1 MPGFNIKEA
10 VQPGDEVQAMVLRRD
25 DGQGNILLSRAD
37 AADVLAWDRLKEL
50 QNSGEVLDVVVK
62 GIVNGGAIAY
72 VEGVRGFIPAS
83 RLALEFVED
92 TEVFLNKPIQVRV
105 IEADKAKKRL
115 VLSAREILR
124 ERAEVEKR
132 NKISNIQVGF
142 VTEGKVESLQPYG
155 AFVELGN
162 GVSGLVHISQIC
174 EKRIR
179 KPSEVLSVGDKV
191 KVKVI
196 AIKDGKL
203 SLSIKEASDLMAKE
217 VEEESFELPESGEE
231 ATTSLGALFAN
242 IKL

>member
-1 MPGFNIKEA
+1 
-10 VQPGDEVQAMVLRRD
+10 MVLRRD

-50 QNSGEVLDVVVK
+50 QDSGEVLDVVVK

-105 IEADKAKKRL
+105 IEVDKAKKRL

-124 ERAEVEKR
+124 ERAEVERR

-142 VTEGKVESLQPYG
+142 VTEGTVESLQPYG

-217 VEEESFELPESGEE
+217 VEEESFELPELGEE

>member
-1 MPGFNIKEA
+1 
-10 VQPGDEVQAMVLRRD
+10 MVLRRD

-50 QNSGEVLDVVVK
+50 QDSGEVLDVVVK

-72 VEGVRGFIPAS
+72 VEGIRGFIPAS
-83 RLALEFVED
+83 RLDLEFVED

-124 ERAEVEKR
+124 ERAEVERR

-142 VTEGKVESLQPYG
+142 VTEGTVESLQPYG
-155 AFVELGN
+155 AFVDLGN

-179 KPSEVLSVGDKV
+179 KL
-191 KVKVI
+191 
-196 AIKDGKL
+196 L
-203 SLSIKEASDLMAKE
+203 R
-217 VEEESFELPESGEE
+217 F
-231 ATTSLGALFAN
+231 
-242 IKL
+242 

>member
-1 MPGFNIKEA
+1 MLRVYSGGGVSRVPGFNIKEA

-50 QNSGEVLDVVVK
+50 QDSGEVLDVVVK

-72 VEGVRGFIPAS
+72 VMVSVVLSGIQACF
-83 RLALEFVED
+83 EFVED

-105 IEADKAKKRL
+105 IEVDKAKKRL

-124 ERAEVEKR
+124 ERAEVERR

-142 VTEGKVESLQPYG
+142 VTEGTVESLQPYG

-203 SLSIKEASDLMAKE
+203 RLSIKEASDLMAKE
-217 VEEESFELPESGEE
+217 VEEAVF
-231 ATTSLGALFAN
+231 
-242 IKL
+242 

>member
-1 MPGFNIKEA
+1 
-10 VQPGDEVQAMVLRRD
+10 MVLRRD

-50 QNSGEVLDVVVK
+50 QDSGEVLDVVVK

-142 VTEGKVESLQPYG
+142 VTEGTVESLQPYG

-203 SLSIKEASDLMAKE
+203 SLSIKETSDLMAKE